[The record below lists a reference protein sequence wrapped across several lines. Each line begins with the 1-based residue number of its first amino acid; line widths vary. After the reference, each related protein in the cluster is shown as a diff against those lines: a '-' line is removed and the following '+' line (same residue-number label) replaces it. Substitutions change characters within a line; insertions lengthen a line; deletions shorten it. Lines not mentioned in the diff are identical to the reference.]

1 MEKLLAAAR
10 RPRRIV
16 ISAAQLVGRNPGDN
30 PHLWY
35 DPATM
40 PAVANAFAD
49 ARTKADSAHAS
60 DYATRLK
67 TTLASLERINHRVA
81 QLKAKDARA
90 PVTATEPGFGPMAE
104 ALWLTIGNQRLHLA

>member
-40 PAVANAFAD
+40 PAEAKAFAD
-49 ARTKADSAHAS
+49 AMTKADSAHAS
-60 DYATRLK
+60 DYATGLK
-67 TTLASLERINHRVA
+67 TTLASLERINQRAA
-81 QLKAKDARA
+81 QLKEKYAGA
-90 PVTATEPGFGPMAE
+90 PVTATEPVFGPMAE
-104 ALWLTIGNQRLHLA
+104 RL